1 MRWWPARRKKTAAVP
16 ADPPPPPEPLT
27 GPAWV
32 VSNEVTIDDYAAGDP
47 EVELARLVEA
57 IREVDAF
64 LTECGLQDPAYSEVF
79 RTQNAILH
87 DVTWLRAATREITRS
102 APAPTATHAAFSD
115 ISGIFDA
122 ITNPT
127 LRERGTD
134 VRSIGRLVRSSL
146 TGAPLRRAE
155 PSVPSV
161 WIVEELDAVTAMQ
174 ITESTCVGVVAT
186 SDLVSGHGIE
196 IATARGFTCLTG
208 HQRAAEAHNG
218 AEVSFP

>member
-1 MRWWPARRKKTAAVP
+1 MRWWPARKKKTATLP
-16 ADPPPPPEPLT
+16 AEPQPLT

-32 VSNEVTIDDYAAGDP
+32 LSDEVSAEGYVAGDP

-57 IREVDAF
+57 IRDVDAF
-64 LTECGLQDPAYSEVF
+64 LTGCGLQDPVYAEVF

-87 DVTWLRAATREITRS
+87 DVTWMRAATRDITKG
-102 APAPTATHAAFSD
+102 APAPTATQAAFSD

-122 ITNPT
+122 ITNAT

-134 VRSIGRLVRSSL
+134 VRSMGRLVRSSL
-146 TGAPLRRAE
+146 VGAPLRRPE

-161 WIVEELDAVTAMQ
+161 WIVEELDAATAMQ
-174 ITESTCVGVVAT
+174 ICTDTCLGVVAT

-196 IATARGFTCLTG
+196 IATSRGFTCLTG
-208 HQRAAEAHNG
+208 HEAAAEVSNG